1 MILLILFLCIPSV
14 LTTTNSSWE
23 SALINELRY
32 SHEGIVTGQK
42 ATFRFKIVN
51 STAKQELA
59 IDSYCFSTTFIGEE
73 FHEKRTDFDEI
84 PTSESEYHGALKMT
98 GLEEEEGNYLVCVI
112 FRNSSGHAISSSRF
126 CHVISVN
133 DRCTLEPPKG
143 EFHDGRIFIL
153 LPFVVFIW
161 LAAFLFSCIR
171 DYVYRP
177 RTIDAILKSL
187 PKHHADNLE
196 QLAPDAEKR
205 RRRSTQPALGKRLR
219 EDSVLS
225 LSCDPSDKDY
235 FNYHV
240 TNNGPLQTVAE
251 ADDEEMP

>member
-1 MILLILFLCIPSV
+1 MLLLIFFLCIPSV
-14 LTTTNSSWE
+14 LTTTSSSWE
-23 SALINELRY
+23 SVLINELQY
-32 SHEGIVTGQK
+32 SHEGTVTGQK
-42 ATFRFKIVN
+42 ATFHFKIVN

-84 PTSESEYHGALKMT
+84 PTNESEYHGSLKMT

-133 DRCTLEPPKG
+133 DQCTLEPPKG
-143 EFHDGRIFIL
+143 EFHDRRILIL
-153 LPFVVFIW
+153 LPFVIFIL

-187 PKHHADNLE
+187 PQHHAINLE
-196 QLAPDAEKR
+196 QLAPDADR
-205 RRRSTQPALGKRLR
+205 RRRRRTQPELDKRLR
-219 EDSVLS
+219 DDSVHS
-225 LSCDPSDKDY
+225 LTYDPSDKNY
-235 FNYHV
+235 FNYHEMD
-240 TNNGPLQTVAE
+240 NGSLHTVAE
-251 ADDEEMP
+251 ADEEEMP